1 MVVLSSRGRC
11 DPGVVALGESG
22 PRGRECVRPRFSPG
36 PHPLDDAPGTA
47 YGAGMDH
54 EPMRRVAEFRAAFD
68 LEVETAR
75 PGLAEH
81 RRALLAEE
89 SGEAAEALADLATA
103 LAEGGDVAADAL
115 GIDLPAVFVEVH
127 RSNMSKVD
135 ADGCVLRRA
144 DGKVLK
150 GSGYSPP
157 DLGALVSPP
166 TGPA

>member
-1 MVVLSSRGRC
+1 
-11 DPGVVALGESG
+11 
-22 PRGRECVRPRFSPG
+22 
-36 PHPLDDAPGTA
+36 
-47 YGAGMDH
+47 MDH

-89 SGEAAEALADLATA
+89 SGEAAEALADLATG
-103 LAEGGDVAADAL
+103 LAEGGDVTAAYRAVAKELADVLYVTYGAADVL

-135 ADGCVLRRA
+135 ADGRVLRRS

-150 GSGYSPP
+150 GAGYRPP
-157 DLGALVSPP
+157 DLGDLVVPP
-166 TGPA
+166 AGHA